1 VREVPLDPT
10 NALGIVSTPD
20 KVIGRVASVT
30 VLAGQMVTTNLLASS
45 TEGGQFSVLQPD
57 ETISPDSPQWRAISM
72 TVPDDRAVG
81 GLLTANQTVD
91 VFVTASVNVLSGP
104 DGEIG
109 AEGYYTDKSTKIG
122 YQNMLI
128 LAKTGQF
135 YILKA
140 PIDVAEEISHLQS
153 IGGSSFSLALRP
165 DADTRQVDAS
175 GLGTT
180 TNKVIIRYGLPIPVT
195 YPPFQGPLPTPS
207 PTPIA
212 TPGPTPTVAP
222 AASPSLSP

>member
-1 VREVPLDPT
+1 
-10 NALGIVSTPD
+10 
-20 KVIGRVASVT
+20 
-30 VLAGQMVTTNLLASS
+30 
-45 TEGGQFSVLQPD
+45 
-57 ETISPDSPQWRAISM
+57 
-72 TVPDDRAVG
+72 
-81 GLLTANQTVD
+81 
-91 VFVTASVNVLSGP
+91 
-104 DGEIG
+104 
-109 AEGYYTDKSTKIG
+109 
-122 YQNMLI
+122 MLI

-140 PIDVAEEISHLQS
+140 PIDVAEEISHLQA

-180 TNKVIIRYGLPIPVT
+180 TNKVIIRYGLPIPVV
-195 YPPFQGPLPTPS
+195 YPPFVGPLPTPS

-222 AASPSLSP
+222 DTSPSPSP